1 MLIPYWFLFTNYYL
15 FRAIAASNGVH
26 NHFMLHVNGAAIFLL
41 MRVSENA
48 SRTTLKIPNS
58 PPRSGRIASAPAA
71 PREERTVLKMK
82 DPQAA
87 QPIPSAPLAIPP
99 NPAATSGL
107 ARRVRVRFK
116 K

>member
-26 NHFMLHVNGAAIFLL
+26 NYFMLHVNGAAIFLL

-48 SRTTLKIPNS
+48 SRTTLKIPTS

-71 PREERTVLKMK
+71 PKEESAVLKMK

-87 QPIPSAPLAIPP
+87 QPMPSAPLAIPP
-99 NPAATSGL
+99 TPAARFCL
-107 ARRVRVRFK
+107 PRPVRVLFRK
-116 K
+116 